1 MNHPGGKAADMENG
15 PDTDPRRAFGQAL
28 RTLRQGARLTQQELA
43 VKAGL
48 GIRTLSDLERGTA
61 GPRPATAVL
70 LSAALGLDRPG
81 TEAFHTLAHA
91 AWRTARG

>member
-1 MNHPGGKAADMENG
+1 MENG
-15 PDTDPRRAFGQAL
+15 PETDPRRAFGRAL
-28 RTLRQGARLTQQELA
+28 RALRQGARLTQQELA

-61 GPRPATAVL
+61 GPRPATATL
-70 LSAALGLDRPG
+70 LAAALGLDRVG
-81 TEAFHTLAHA
+81 SHAFHTLAHA